1 VLPGLD
7 PAAPGEN
14 HRLVLRRLAIGL
26 VLLTGGACQAP
37 RVGPSTVPAGTWGG
51 DDGGLIVTAEGAHA
65 HIGCTLG
72 DVTGA
77 IALDP
82 QGGFEVE
89 GKWNVDAFP
98 IDRGIFHPAHLSGRT
113 DGHTLT
119 LAARLSDTGQA
130 LGPVLL
136 TLGQEP
142 RLQNC
147 PICRR

>member
-1 VLPGLD
+1 VLPG
-7 PAAPGEN
+7 
-14 HRLVLRRLAIGL
+14 
-26 VLLTGGACQAP
+26 
-37 RVGPSTVPAGTWGG
+37 TVPSGTWGG
-51 DDGGLIVTAEGAHA
+51 DDGGLYVTAEGAHA

-82 QGGFEVE
+82 EGRFEVE
-89 GKWNVDAFP
+89 GKWNVNAFP
-98 IDRGIFHPAHLSGRT
+98 IDRGIFHPAHISGRT
-113 DGHTLT
+113 DGRTLT

-136 TLGQEP
+136 TLGREP
-142 RLQNC
+142 RMPNC